1 MALQSASRPAD
12 QEAAEQRP
20 WKEALLWL
28 LLVPGFLLAYIG
40 AEYYTSVLPPNR
52 IGEIGMAWEHVIP
65 FWPWTIL
72 LYLSIDVMYAVSP
85 FVCRTRGELRT
96 HVPRFIVAS
105 LVSVICFLLFPL
117 HFDTARPPVNGVPGA
132 LFALLGLVDRPFN
145 QAPSLHIG
153 MLVILWACFRPHCPK
168 PWRWLLHLG
177 FFLIACSVLTTWQ
190 HHFLDVPLGLLLG
203 AAVCGVVRQQ
213 DAQQLARIA
222 HFSSVG
228 VGWWR
233 RLSKC

>member
-12 QEAAEQRP
+12 HVAPEQRP
-20 WKEALLWL
+20 WKEALLWLL

-40 AEYYTSVLPPNR
+40 AEYYASTLPPRR
-52 IGEIGMAWEHVIP
+52 IGEIGMAWERGIP
-65 FWPWTIL
+65 FWPWTIV
-72 LYLSIDVMYAVSP
+72 LYLSIDVMYVASP

-96 HVPRFIVAS
+96 HVLRFIVAS
-105 LVSVICFLLFPL
+105 LVSVTCFLLFPL
-117 HFDTARPPVNGVPGA
+117 RFDTARPAVDGVPGM

-145 QAPSLHIG
+145 QAPSLHIS

-190 HHFLDVPLGLLLG
+190 HHFLDVPAGLLLG
-203 AAVCGVVRQQ
+203 VMVCTLVRQNDARQPAAV
-213 DAQQLARIA
+213 A
-222 HFSSVG
+222 H
-228 VGWWR
+228 
-233 RLSKC
+233 LSGN